1 MTSSKPNAGFQVGL
15 AMNRNK
21 YIYASS
27 KATFIVASDYNK
39 GGTWAGVTENMRNNW
54 TKTFIKEDTKSKGVQ
69 ELIKLGVIPIKNI
82 EEINLVDLINNSFNI
97 KKQEKENC
105 EQISLDTLI
114 QNNENN
120 QFKNEDIDIILT
132 NDKDD
137 KIYNLSLQKEAKKQM
152 NFDLYYQ
159 VIDVILEVLKEEKN
173 IEELS
178 KILNVKKSQASEWV
192 KRGIE
197 DGKIKKL
204 FKPVRYI
211 KNK

>member
-1 MTSSKPNAGFQVGL
+1 MYKIFSQIIPPT
-15 AMNRNK
+15 
-21 YIYASS
+21 
-27 KATFIVASDYNK
+27 YNYS
-39 GGTWAGVTENMRNNW
+39 R
-54 TKTFIKEDTKSKGVQ
+54 
-69 ELIKLGVIPIKNI
+69 
-82 EEINLVDLINNSFNI
+82 SF
-97 KKQEKENC
+97 
-105 EQISLDTLI
+105 
-114 QNNENN
+114 NN

-197 DGKIKKL
+197 PGKLKKL